1 MGASVQLSEAPSSK
15 LRRVRKKD
23 ISDSAAWPVPKEI
36 ITPAKPHL
44 N

>member
-1 MGASVQLSEAPSSK
+1 MGTSVQLSETPSSK

-23 ISDSAAWPVPKEI
+23 IPDRAAWPVPKEI
-36 ITPAKPHL
+36 IISAKPYL